1 MDRAEIEAVVSEVL
15 DAAEK
20 LQSLVGD
27 LTGIAETLKE
37 QLPE

>member
-1 MDRAEIEAVVSEVL
+1 MDRTEIEQLVADAL